1 MPGETGVEKG
11 PDGDISANIL
21 GQLPTA
27 GLYSQVRSGTG
38 HRQFGS
44 WHSETV
50 RVVGTVMDHKI
61 HARPAE
67 HEAAAAAAAAVILGT
82 RPDRQHWQSK

>member
-61 HARPAE
+61 HATPAE
-67 HEAAAAAAAAVILGT
+67 HEAAAAAAAVILGT

>member
-27 GLYSQVRSGTG
+27 GLYSQVRSGTV
-38 HRQFGS
+38 HRLFGS
-44 WHSETV
+44 WHSET
-50 RVVGTVMDHKI
+50 VVGTVMDHKI
-61 HARPAE
+61 HATPAE
-67 HEAAAAAAAAVILGT
+67 HEAAAAAAVILGT